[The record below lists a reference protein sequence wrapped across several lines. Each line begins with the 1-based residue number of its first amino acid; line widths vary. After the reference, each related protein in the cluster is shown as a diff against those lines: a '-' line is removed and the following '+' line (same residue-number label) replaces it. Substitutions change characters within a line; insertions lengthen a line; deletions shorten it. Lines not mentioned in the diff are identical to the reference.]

1 MITNITQGFVQTSVQ
16 NSVAT
21 ITFSHPASNS
31 FPSSLLQQLVEELNA
46 VSSNEDV
53 NVVILQSEGNGAFCA
68 GASFDELLSIDNI
81 TDGKKFFSGF
91 ANVINAMRKCSKII
105 VGRIHG
111 KAVGGGVGLASACD
125 YAMAITESSIKLSE
139 IAIGI
144 GPFVIEPAVSR
155 KIGNTAFAE
164 MTLTP
169 TDWQTATWAKEKGL
183 YAKVFETREVL
194 DEKVIAFAQKLATF
208 SPDAL
213 SEMKK
218 VFWNKTENWDE
229 LLYERAAISGRLVLS
244 DFTKNAL
251 NQFKK

>member
-1 MITNITQGFVQTSVQ
+1 MISDITQGFVHTSVQ
-16 NSVAT
+16 SSVAT

-31 FPSSLLQQLVEELNA
+31 FPSSLLQKLVEELNA
-46 VSSNEDV
+46 VDKNNDV
-53 NVVILQSEGNGAFCA
+53 NIVILQSEGTGAFCA
-68 GASFDELLSIDNI
+68 GASFDELLSIDTI
-81 TDGKKFFSGF
+81 EDGKKFFSGF

-105 VGRIHG
+105 VGRING

-125 YAMAITESSIKLSE
+125 YAMATKESSIKLSE

-155 KIGNTAFAE
+155 KIGKTAVAE

-183 YAKVFETREVL
+183 YAQVFETRDEL
-194 DEKVIAFAQKLATF
+194 DAKVIAFAQKLATY
-208 SPDAL
+208 SPEAL

-218 VFWNKTENWDE
+218 VFWQKTENWDE